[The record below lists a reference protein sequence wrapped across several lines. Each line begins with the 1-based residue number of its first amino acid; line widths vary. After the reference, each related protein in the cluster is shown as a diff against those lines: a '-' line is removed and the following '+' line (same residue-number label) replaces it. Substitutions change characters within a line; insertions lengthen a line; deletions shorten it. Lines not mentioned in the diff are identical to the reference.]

1 MAVAPQTTLPSRSKY
16 GASISKPFLGI
27 RVVVFAFLGVGP
39 HSVKY
44 LAEYGA
50 EVIKI
55 EPQSGDSLRNLIING
70 RMPIGPEN
78 YCWELTSRNKKSIS
92 LNLKDAKAQNIL
104 LDLVK
109 EADVFITNMPFPIR
123 KKLKITAED
132 IMPHNERIIYASLTG
147 YGEVGPDADRTAY
160 DSMAWWARSGLMD
173 FVRPSNN
180 SPVAWSTPG
189 MGDHPT
195 GMALYGAIM
204 TALYKRERT
213 GGGSEVSTSLMS
225 NGAWANG
232 VFIQAALMDV
242 EFPDRPEPLPRH
254 PFYDFYTTKD
264 EREFALGMINS
275 RIEWPKLA
283 DILDRKDWI
292 DRELFDFENPFDNA
306 DILRAELSDE
316 FKNRKLKEVDDLL
329 RNSAVTYGVLGRTTD
344 HREDSQFLET
354 ETLVPL
360 EHESFE
366 DLYTVNSPF
375 NIVGENKI
383 NFSRAP
389 KIGEHTEQV
398 LTEMG
403 YERSDLEELKSE
415 NSIYWP
421 EKKG

>member
-1 MAVAPQTTLPSRSKY
+1 MSIRSDHLLEGIKVIDAASFIAGPSAATIMSD
-16 GASISKPFLGI
+16 
-27 RVVVFAFLGVGP
+27 
-39 HSVKY
+39 
-44 LAEYGA
+44 YGA

-55 EPQSGDSLRNLIING
+55 EPQSGDSLRNLIVNG
-70 RMPIGPEN
+70 RMPEGSED

-92 LNLKDAKAQNIL
+92 LNLKDLKAQKIL
-104 LDLVK
+104 IDLVK

-123 KKLKITAED
+123 TKLKITAED
-132 IMPHNERIIYASLTG
+132 IMPHNEKIIYASLTG

-204 TALYKRERT
+204 TALYKREKT
-213 GGGSEVSTSLMS
+213 GKGSEVSTSLMA

-242 EFPDRPEPLPRH
+242 EFPERPEPLPRH

-283 DILDRKDWI
+283 DILNRKDWI
-292 DRELFDFENPFDNA
+292 DRDLFDFGNPFENA
-306 DILRAELSDE
+306 DLLRSELSDE
-316 FKNRKLKEVDDLL
+316 FKIRSLKEIDELL
-329 RNSAVTYGVLGRTTD
+329 RNSGVTYGVLGRTTD
-344 HREDSQFLET
+344 HREDLQFLET

-360 EHESFE
+360 DHESF
-366 DLYTVNSPF
+366 DKLYTVNSPF
-375 NIVGENKI
+375 HIQGEKKI

-389 KIGEHTEQV
+389 KIGEHTKQV
-398 LTEMG
+398 LELLG
-403 YERSDLEELKSE
+403 YGESELEKLKKE

-421 EKKG
+421 EK

>member
-1 MAVAPQTTLPSRSKY
+1 MSTRSDHLLEGIKVIDAASFIAGPSAATIMSD
-16 GASISKPFLGI
+16 
-27 RVVVFAFLGVGP
+27 
-39 HSVKY
+39 
-44 LAEYGA
+44 YGA

-55 EPQSGDSLRNLIING
+55 EPQSGDSLRNLIVNG
-70 RMPIGPEN
+70 RMPEGSED

-92 LNLKDAKAQNIL
+92 LNLKDLKAQNIL
-104 LDLVK
+104 IDLVK

-123 KKLKITAED
+123 TKLKITAED
-132 IMPHNERIIYASLTG
+132 IMPHNEKIIYASLTG

-213 GGGSEVSTSLMS
+213 GKGSEVSTSLMA

-242 EFPDRPEPLPRH
+242 EFPERPEPLPRH

-292 DRELFDFENPFDNA
+292 DRDLFDFGNPFENA
-306 DILRAELSDE
+306 DLLRSELSDE
-316 FKNRKLKEVDDLL
+316 FKIRSLKEIDELL
-329 RNSAVTYGVLGRTTD
+329 RNSGVTYGVLGRTTD
-344 HREDSQFLET
+344 HREDLQFLET

-360 EHESFE
+360 DHESF
-366 DLYTVNSPF
+366 DKLYTVNSPF
-375 NIVGENKI
+375 HIQGEKKI

-389 KIGEHTEQV
+389 KIGEHTKQV
-398 LTEMG
+398 LELLG
-403 YERSDLEELKSE
+403 YGESELEKLKKE

-421 EKKG
+421 EK

>member
-1 MAVAPQTTLPSRSKY
+1 MSIRSDHLLEGIKVIDAASFIAGPSAATIMSD
-16 GASISKPFLGI
+16 
-27 RVVVFAFLGVGP
+27 
-39 HSVKY
+39 
-44 LAEYGA
+44 YGA

-55 EPQSGDSLRNLIING
+55 EPQSGDSLRNLIVNG
-70 RMPIGPEN
+70 RMPEGSED

-92 LNLKDAKAQNIL
+92 LNLKDLKAQKIL
-104 LDLVK
+104 IDLVK

-123 KKLKITAED
+123 TKLKITAED
-132 IMPHNERIIYASLTG
+132 IMPHNEKIIYASLTG

-213 GGGSEVSTSLMS
+213 GKGSEVSTSLMA

-242 EFPDRPEPLPRH
+242 EFPERPEPLPRH
-254 PFYDFYTTKD
+254 PFYDFYITKD
-264 EREFALGMINS
+264 ERKFALGMINS

-283 DILDRKDWI
+283 DILDRKDWM
-292 DRELFDFENPFDNA
+292 DRDLFDFGNPFENA
-306 DILRAELSDE
+306 DLLRSELSDE
-316 FKNRKLKEVDDLL
+316 FKIRSLKEIDELL
-329 RNSAVTYGVLGRTTD
+329 RNSGVTYGVLGRTTD
-344 HREDSQFLET
+344 HREDLQFLET

-360 EHESFE
+360 DHESF
-366 DLYTVNSPF
+366 DKLYTVNSPF
-375 NIVGENKI
+375 HIQGEKKI

-389 KIGEHTEQV
+389 KIGEHTKQV
-398 LTEMG
+398 LELLG
-403 YERSDLEELKSE
+403 YGESELEKLKKE

-421 EKKG
+421 EK

>member
-1 MAVAPQTTLPSRSKY
+1 MNTKSDHLLEGIKVIDAASFIAGPSAATIMSD
-16 GASISKPFLGI
+16 
-27 RVVVFAFLGVGP
+27 
-39 HSVKY
+39 
-44 LAEYGA
+44 YGA

-92 LNLKDAKAQNIL
+92 LNLKDLKAQNIL
-104 LDLVK
+104 IDLVK

-123 KKLKITAED
+123 KKLKITAKD

-213 GGGSEVSTSLMS
+213 GEGSEVSTSLMS

-316 FKNRKLKEVDDLL
+316 FKNRKLKEVDELL

-383 NFSRAP
+383 NFSLID
-389 KIGEHTEQV
+389 KIG
-398 LTEMG
+398 
-403 YERSDLEELKSE
+403 S
-415 NSIYWP
+415 SIFYN
-421 EKKG
+421 KLDKNKVYKILQKI

>member
-1 MAVAPQTTLPSRSKY
+1 MSIRSDHLLEGIKVIDAASFIAGPSAATIMSD
-16 GASISKPFLGI
+16 
-27 RVVVFAFLGVGP
+27 
-39 HSVKY
+39 
-44 LAEYGA
+44 YGA

-55 EPQSGDSLRNLIING
+55 EPQSGDSLRNLIVNG
-70 RMPIGPEN
+70 RMPEGSEN

-92 LNLKDAKAQNIL
+92 LNLKDLKAQKIL
-104 LDLVK
+104 IDLVK

-123 KKLKITAED
+123 TKLKITAED
-132 IMPHNERIIYASLTG
+132 IMPHNEKIIYASLTG

-204 TALYKRERT
+204 TALYKREKT
-213 GGGSEVSTSLMS
+213 GKGSEVSTSLMA

-242 EFPDRPEPLPRH
+242 EFPERPEPLPRH

-292 DRELFDFENPFDNA
+292 DRDLFDFGNPFENA
-306 DILRAELSDE
+306 DLLRTELSNE
-316 FKNRKLKEVDDLL
+316 FKIRSLKEIDELL
-329 RNSAVTYGVLGRTTD
+329 RNSGVTYGVLGRTTD
-344 HREDSQFLET
+344 HREDLQFLET

-360 EHESFE
+360 DHESF
-366 DLYTVNSPF
+366 DKLYTVNSPF
-375 NIVGENKI
+375 HIHGEKKI

-389 KIGEHTEQV
+389 KIGEHTKQV
-398 LTEMG
+398 LELLG
-403 YERSDLEELKSE
+403 YGESELEKLKKE

-421 EKKG
+421 EK

>member
-1 MAVAPQTTLPSRSKY
+1 MIFFINKGERVLNTKSDHLLEGIKVIDAASFIAGPSAATIMSD
-16 GASISKPFLGI
+16 
-27 RVVVFAFLGVGP
+27 
-39 HSVKY
+39 
-44 LAEYGA
+44 YGA

-92 LNLKDAKAQNIL
+92 LNLKDLKAQNIL

-123 KKLKITAED
+123 KKLKITAKD

-316 FKNRKLKEVDDLL
+316 FKNRKLKEVDELL

>member
-1 MAVAPQTTLPSRSKY
+1 MSIRSDHLLEGIKVIDAASFIAGPSAATIMSD
-16 GASISKPFLGI
+16 
-27 RVVVFAFLGVGP
+27 
-39 HSVKY
+39 
-44 LAEYGA
+44 YGA

-55 EPQSGDSLRNLIING
+55 EPQSGDSLRNLIVNG
-70 RMPIGPEN
+70 RMPEGSEN

-92 LNLKDAKAQNIL
+92 LNLKDLKAQKIL
-104 LDLVK
+104 IDLVK

-123 KKLKITAED
+123 TKLKITAED
-132 IMPHNERIIYASLTG
+132 IRPHNEKIIYASLTG

-213 GGGSEVSTSLMS
+213 GKGSEVSTSLMA

-242 EFPDRPEPLPRH
+242 EFPERPEPLPRH

-292 DRELFDFENPFDNA
+292 DRDLFDFGNPFENA
-306 DILRAELSDE
+306 DLLRSELSDE
-316 FKNRKLKEVDDLL
+316 FKIRSLKEIDELL
-329 RNSAVTYGVLGRTTD
+329 RNSGVTYGVLGRTTD
-344 HREDSQFLET
+344 HKEDLQFLET

-360 EHESFE
+360 DHESF
-366 DLYTVNSPF
+366 DKLYTVNSPF
-375 NIVGENKI
+375 HIQGEKKI

-389 KIGEHTEQV
+389 KIGEHTKQV
-398 LTEMG
+398 LELLG
-403 YERSDLEELKSE
+403 YGESELENLKKE

-421 EKKG
+421 EK

>member
-1 MAVAPQTTLPSRSKY
+1 MNAKSDHLLEGIKVIDAASFIAGPSAATIMSD
-16 GASISKPFLGI
+16 
-27 RVVVFAFLGVGP
+27 
-39 HSVKY
+39 
-44 LAEYGA
+44 YGA

-213 GGGSEVSTSLMS
+213 GEGSEVSTSLMS

-316 FKNRKLKEVDDLL
+316 FKNRKLKEVDELL

-375 NIVGENKI
+375 NIAGENKI

-403 YERSDLEELKSE
+403 YERSDLEELKNE

>member
-1 MAVAPQTTLPSRSKY
+1 MNAKSDHLLEGIKVIDAASFIAGPSAATIMSD
-16 GASISKPFLGI
+16 
-27 RVVVFAFLGVGP
+27 
-39 HSVKY
+39 
-44 LAEYGA
+44 YGA

-213 GGGSEVSTSLMS
+213 GEGSEVSTSLMS

-316 FKNRKLKEVDDLL
+316 FKNRKLKEVDELL

-366 DLYTVNSPF
+366 NLYTVNSPF

>member
-1 MAVAPQTTLPSRSKY
+1 MSIRSDHLLEGIKVIDAASFIAGPSAATIMSD
-16 GASISKPFLGI
+16 
-27 RVVVFAFLGVGP
+27 
-39 HSVKY
+39 
-44 LAEYGA
+44 YGA

-55 EPQSGDSLRNLIING
+55 EPQSGDSLRNLIVNG
-70 RMPIGPEN
+70 RMPEGSED

-92 LNLKDAKAQNIL
+92 LNLKDLKAQKIL
-104 LDLVK
+104 IDLVK

-123 KKLKITAED
+123 TKLKITAED
-132 IMPHNERIIYASLTG
+132 IMPHNEKIIYASLTG

-213 GGGSEVSTSLMS
+213 GKGSEVSTSLMA

-242 EFPDRPEPLPRH
+242 EFPERPEPLPRH

-283 DILDRKDWI
+283 NILDRKDWI
-292 DRELFDFENPFDNA
+292 DRDLFDFGNPFENA
-306 DILRAELSDE
+306 DLLRSELSDE
-316 FKNRKLKEVDDLL
+316 FKIRSLKEIDELL
-329 RNSAVTYGVLGRTTD
+329 RNSGVTYGVLGRTTD
-344 HREDSQFLET
+344 HREDLQFLET

-360 EHESFE
+360 DHESF
-366 DLYTVNSPF
+366 DKLYTVNSPF
-375 NIVGENKI
+375 HIQGEKKI

-389 KIGEHTEQV
+389 KIGEHTKQV
-398 LTEMG
+398 LELLG
-403 YERSDLEELKSE
+403 YGESELEKLKKE

-421 EKKG
+421 EK

>member
-1 MAVAPQTTLPSRSKY
+1 MNAKSDHLLEGIKVIDAASFIAGPSAATIMSD
-16 GASISKPFLGI
+16 
-27 RVVVFAFLGVGP
+27 
-39 HSVKY
+39 
-44 LAEYGA
+44 YGA

-70 RMPIGPEN
+70 RMPIGPED

-92 LNLKDAKAQNIL
+92 LNLKDVKAQNII

-109 EADVFITNMPFPIR
+109 DADVFITNMPFPIR
-123 KKLKITAED
+123 KKLKISAKD

-213 GGGSEVSTSLMS
+213 GEGSEVSTSLMS

-316 FKNRKLKEVDDLL
+316 FKNRKLKEVDELL

-383 NFSRAP
+383 NFS
-389 KIGEHTEQV
+389 I
-398 LTEMG
+398 
-403 YERSDLEELKSE
+403 SE
-415 NSIYWP
+415 IS
-421 EKKG
+421 

>member
-1 MAVAPQTTLPSRSKY
+1 MNTKSGHLLEGIKVIDAASFIAGPSAATIMSD
-16 GASISKPFLGI
+16 
-27 RVVVFAFLGVGP
+27 
-39 HSVKY
+39 
-44 LAEYGA
+44 YGA

-92 LNLKDAKAQNIL
+92 LNLKDVKAQNIL

-109 EADVFITNMPFPIR
+109 DADVFITNMPFPIR

-132 IMPHNERIIYASLTG
+132 IMPHNESIIYASLTG

-316 FKNRKLKEVDDLL
+316 FKNRNLKEVDELL

-344 HREDSQFLET
+344 HRGDSQFLET

-403 YERSDLEELKSE
+403 YERSDLEELKNE